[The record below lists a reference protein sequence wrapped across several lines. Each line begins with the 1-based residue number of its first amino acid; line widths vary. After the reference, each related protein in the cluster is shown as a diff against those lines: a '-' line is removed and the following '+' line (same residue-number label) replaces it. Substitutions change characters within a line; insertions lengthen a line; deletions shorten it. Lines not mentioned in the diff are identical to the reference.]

1 MKAVIQRVRS
11 ASVEVE
17 GEIVGSCEKGLM
29 VLLGVAA
36 EDDET
41 DASVLCQKLVKLRIF
56 TDENDKMN
64 LSVRDVGGEMLVV
77 SQFTL
82 LADTSH
88 GNRPS
93 FIGAGDPAHACALYE
108 RFIDMI
114 KQEGIPVQSGR
125 FGADMEVSIIND
137 GPVTLILDSKLYRRD
152 KK

>member
-1 MKAVIQRVRS
+1 MIAVVQRVDHS
-11 ASVEVE
+11 QVVVDGSVI
-17 GEIVGSCEKGLM
+17 GKSDKGFM

-36 EDDET
+36 EDDAA
-41 DASVLCQKLVKLRIF
+41 DARVLSQKLVKLRIF

-64 LSVRDVGGEMLVV
+64 LSIRDVGGNMLII

-93 FIGAGDPAHACALYE
+93 FIGAGSPAHAKELYE
-108 RFIDMI
+108 YFVELVRA
-114 KQEGIPVQSGR
+114 EGVHVETGE
-125 FGADMEVSIIND
+125 FGAHMEVSLLNN
-137 GPVTLILDSKLYRRD
+137 GPVTLILNSANY

>member
-1 MKAVIQRVRS
+1 MIAVVQRVKHS
-11 ASVEVE
+11 HVTID

-36 EDDET
+36 EDDEQ
-41 DASVLCQKLVKLRIF
+41 DARVLCQKLVKLRIF

-64 LSVRDVGGEMLVV
+64 LSVRDVSGEMLVV

-93 FIGAGDPAHACALYE
+93 FIGAGDPAHANALYE
-108 RFIDMI
+108 CFIDMV
-114 KQEGIPVQSGR
+114 KEEQIPVQSGR

>member
-1 MKAVIQRVRS
+1 MIAVVQRVNRS
-11 ASVEVE
+11 QVVVD
-17 GEIVGSCEKGLM
+17 GNIVGKCGKGLM

-36 EDDET
+36 EDDEA
-41 DASVLCQKLVKLRIF
+41 DARVLAQKLVKLRIF

-64 LSVRDVGGEMLVV
+64 LSVRDIGGSMLVV

-93 FIGAGDPAHACALYE
+93 FIGAGSPAHANELYE
-108 RFIDMI
+108 KFIDMI
-114 KQEGIPVQSGR
+114 RAENIPVESGI
-125 FGADMEVSIIND
+125 FGAHMEVTIIND
-137 GPVTLILDSKLYRRD
+137 GPVTLVLNSATY

>member
-1 MKAVIQRVRS
+1 MIAVVQRVDHS
-11 ASVEVE
+11 QVVVDGSVI
-17 GEIVGSCEKGLM
+17 GKSDKGFM

-36 EDDET
+36 EDDEA
-41 DASVLCQKLVKLRIF
+41 DARVLSQKLVKLRIF

-64 LSVRDVGGEMLVV
+64 LSIRDVGGNMLII

-93 FIGAGDPAHACALYE
+93 FIGAGSPAHAKELYA
-108 RFIDMI
+108 
-114 KQEGIPVQSGR
+114 EGVHVETGE
-125 FGADMEVSIIND
+125 FGAHMEVLLLNN
-137 GPVTLILDSKLYRRD
+137 GPVTLILNSANY

>member
-1 MKAVIQRVRS
+1 MIAVVQRVDHSQVVVDGSVIGKS
-11 ASVEVE
+11 A
-17 GEIVGSCEKGLM
+17 KGFM

-36 EDDET
+36 DDDEA
-41 DASVLCQKLVKLRIF
+41 DARVLSQKLVKLRIF

-64 LSVRDVGGEMLVV
+64 LSIRDVGGNMLII

-93 FIGAGDPAHACALYE
+93 FIGAGSPAHAKELYKYFVE
-108 RFIDMI
+108 LVRA
-114 KQEGIPVQSGR
+114 EGIHVETGE
-125 FGADMEVSIIND
+125 FGAHMEVSLLNN
-137 GPVTLILDSKLYRRD
+137 GPVTLILNSANY

>member
-1 MKAVIQRVRS
+1 MIAVVQRVDHS
-11 ASVEVE
+11 QVVVDGSVI
-17 GEIVGSCEKGLM
+17 GKSDKGFM

-36 EDDET
+36 EDDEA
-41 DASVLCQKLVKLRIF
+41 DARVLSQKLVKLRIF

-64 LSVRDVGGEMLVV
+64 LSIRDIGGSMLIV

-93 FIGAGDPAHACALYE
+93 FIGAGSPAHAKALYE
-108 RFIDMI
+108 KFIDMVRA
-114 KQEGIPVQSGR
+114 ENIPVESGE
-125 FGADMEVSIIND
+125 FGADMEVTIIND
-137 GPVTLILDSKLYRRD
+137 GPVTIVMNSADY